1 MLLDGSLV
9 FGGFSLQ
16 LCVTAADSIGPGVA
30 NATEHTRVL
39 KSDYVAFEAS
49 AATRSFH
56 EADKI
61 GGRHTVF
68 VKIRY
73 ASALPFDG
81 NSLSGRRPNIWTG
94 AETYLE
100 VFR

>member
-1 MLLDGSLV
+1 MLPDNSLV
-9 FGGFSLQ
+9 FGNFSFQ
-16 LCVTAADSIGPGVA
+16 LCVTLADSIGPGVA
-30 NATEHTRVL
+30 NATEHKRIL

-56 EADKI
+56 KADKI
-61 GGRHTVF
+61 GGRHPVF
-68 VKIRY
+68 FKIRY
-73 ASALPFDG
+73 AFDPPLRRD
-81 NSLSGRRPNIWTG
+81 SLSGRRFTIRTG